1 MSGLIIQSALQALAD
16 HRALV
21 LASIRSGGRAEGA
34 GRTSSGRGGVQ
45 NVGYKSLVLAPWGL
59 PGKLGQIRGP
69 VAPAEAGCK

>member
-1 MSGLIIQSALQALAD
+1 MSHFWDTHHTGPIAL
-16 HRALV
+16 
-21 LASIRSGGRAEGA
+21 LASIRSGGRGEGA